1 MIEGDAAAMLAQFG
15 AAGLMG
21 WMWLSERRAAATREK
36 QLADAHERLLQE
48 RSALDVVLRALEG
61 STRVLTALEVGQR
74 QIIELLGRMTSAG
87 PSPGPTQGPNR
98 PARAE
103 QARSEHVR
111 GELGRSE
118 LGRGEDGRSGGGPD
132 SPGRAGGV

>member
-87 PSPGPTQGPNR
+87 ASPGPTQGPTQSSHR

-103 QARSEHVR
+103 PLR
-111 GELGRSE
+111 GEQGRSE
-118 LGRGEDGRSGGGPD
+118 LGRAEGGRSGGGPD